1 VGKKFNLGD
10 WRFSQYHTLPAIGN
24 ENSSQVVE
32 HIELL
37 KSTKHWQG
45 MFFEVIFSL
54 NLLGLLTPTQQCLL
68 ACNKHLI
75 KMLKMFSQ

>member
-1 VGKKFNLGD
+1 MGKKFNLGD

-54 NLLGLLTPTQQCLL
+54 NLLGLLTPTQLVSIGTQQTSYQN
-68 ACNKHLI
+68 AENV
-75 KMLKMFSQ
+75 